1 MQRHFAYVVVPART
15 ATSVSV
21 QALQYA
27 ALYVGGEGFCCG
39 FPFLFSERTG
49 LSQHRWQ
56 VLHSDVMGCGEYS
69 AAWHCLVCALD
80 AHWHDGHIE
89 FC

>member
-27 ALYVGGEGFCCG
+27 ALYIGGEGFSSALSL
-39 FPFLFSERTG
+39 LFG

-56 VLHSDVMGCGEYS
+56 VFHGDVMRCGEYS
-69 AAWHCLVCALD
+69 AAWHCLVCTLD
-80 AHWHDGHIE
+80 AHRHDGHVE